1 MPYTDHAAAVYAL
14 GALPHQ
20 EGFPCKKGSPSFRVR
35 SEGGPRTVQRY
46 VFSAIYAFD
55 VVMRISVLRH
65 LFGWSAEVAMRALYP
80 TMAGDQMCFPVSR
93 WAGLVYRIDMC
104 PVRPTEIA
112 ALAFMVKLVSFA
124 WCSIV
129 RCCNPLDTTSLL
141 EGRGVID
148 LRGRY
153 GVSERLRLGRPAGRG
168 SVHGLEKSWGAGT
181 VAGCGGGNLW

>member
-1 MPYTDHAAAVYAL
+1 M
-14 GALPHQ
+14 
-20 EGFPCKKGSPSFRVR
+20 
-35 SEGGPRTVQRY
+35 
-46 VFSAIYAFD
+46 
-55 VVMRISVLRH
+55 LRH

-129 RCCNPLDTTSLL
+129 RCCNPLATVFW
-141 EGRGVID
+141 RG
-148 LRGRY
+148 
-153 GVSERLRLGRPAGRG
+153 E
-168 SVHGLEKSWGAGT
+168 E
-181 VAGCGGGNLW
+181 

>member
-1 MPYTDHAAAVYAL
+1 MPLQYMLTEPCHIKTAFLAKRAVLLSVHVAKMAL
-14 GALPHQ
+14 VLFSG
-20 EGFPCKKGSPSFRVR
+20 
-35 SEGGPRTVQRY
+35 Y

-55 VVMRISVLRH
+55 VVMRSYVLRH
-65 LFGWSAEVAMRALYP
+65 LFGWSAEVAIRALCP

-93 WAGLVYRIDMC
+93 WAELHNVYRIDMC

-168 SVHGLEKSWGAGT
+168 SVQGLKKSWGAGK